1 MIGIVHIISSHT
13 YIETQKQVQE
23 QDYVVMIK
31 VWVRLL
37 AEDVKRMQEGEA
49 IWQLKRGGIW

>member
-1 MIGIVHIISSHT
+1 
-13 YIETQKQVQE
+13 
-23 QDYVVMIK
+23 MIK